1 MLGFFYR
8 NLIIISFL
16 KQGQKILLI
25 LYINTLFLHKLQS
38 QNPNFFKSL
47 FNSIIMALQKNDFI
61 EIEFSAKE
69 KDNGEL
75 FDSNIKEVLEKHG
88 AQQSPEQAK
97 PFIFPLGQEM
107 FVQGVDE
114 FLIGKPEP
122 SENSDPKDN
131 NYIIELTPEKAFGS
145 RDPKMIQKMSS
156 TIFKQQQVNPAP
168 GQVFNF
174 DGKIGKVLAVS
185 GGRVIVDFNN
195 PLAGK
200 DVVYEV
206 NIKRKLT
213 DINEKTKNLIEF
225 LFKKQF
231 DFDIDEKSKRLTIK
245 ADQNYKKFIELFK
258 EKFKE
263 ILDLD
268 LEVEEIQETVNP
280 ETGKIQESNEPDQ
293 SKENT
298 ENISEEK

>member
-1 MLGFFYR
+1 MV
-8 NLIIISFL
+8 
-16 KQGQKILLI
+16 
-25 LYINTLFLHKLQS
+25 
-38 QNPNFFKSL
+38 
-47 FNSIIMALQKNDFI
+47 LQKNDFI

-69 KDNGEL
+69 KDTGEL
-75 FDSNIKEVLEKHG
+75 FDSNIKEVLEKNG

-122 SENSDPKDN
+122 SEKNDSESKEN
-131 NYIIELTPEKAFGS
+131 NTYTIELTPEKAFGS
-145 RDPKMIQKMSS
+145 RDPKRIQKMPS

-206 NIKRKLT
+206 NVKRKLT

-231 DFDIDEKSKRLTIK
+231 DFNIDSENKKLTIK

-258 EKFKE
+258 DKFKE

-268 LEVEEIQETVNP
+268 LEIEEIKETGLEQNKEKP
-280 ETGKIQESNEPDQ
+280 ETD
-293 SKENT
+293 
-298 ENISEEK
+298 NIPEKTNN